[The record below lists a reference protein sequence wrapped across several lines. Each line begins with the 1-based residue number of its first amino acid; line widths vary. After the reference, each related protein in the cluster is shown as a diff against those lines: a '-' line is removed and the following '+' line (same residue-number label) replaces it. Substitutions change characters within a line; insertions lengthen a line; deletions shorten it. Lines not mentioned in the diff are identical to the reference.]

1 MNSPFIIQDALETL
15 KPLGFKATVFQS
27 RARLPAALKGLPDLY
42 LMKDG
47 VSYWVEVKAKYNGT
61 RDQLSDA
68 QWQWYHDRRDD
79 FNFFLRYAIVETA
92 EELIDWATS
101 EIVTEDAYMSA
112 YYKDKYKKWL
122 EECNENT
129 DTG

>member
-27 RARLPAALKGLPDLY
+27 RMRMPQALTGLPDLY
-42 LMKDG
+42 MIKNG
-47 VSYWVEVKAKYNGT
+47 VSYWVEVKAKYNGS

-79 FNFFLRYAIVETA
+79 WNYHLRYAIVGTA
-92 EELIDWATS
+92 EELIDW
-101 EIVTEDAYMSA
+101 VTRPLYRYLYSMVSTYHRERYE
-112 YYKDKYKKWL
+112 KWR
-122 EECNENT
+122 NK
-129 DTG
+129 